1 MSAIGT
7 KRTSLVAPHMSAY
20 DPKRTSFRLIDAV
33 LAMSVM
39 TTRRSFIV
47 GPIALAV
54 WRCSSTLAFGA
65 SGEPRRRD
73 VALTSFN
80 ANSRAEIKIARGV
93 VATVEADLIDIDLF
107 NVTNSSTYA
116 HVDSVP
122 DFDLWRRRNVDGL
135 MTGRITVLQQVQ
147 FLKERSPPLR
157 IEFRV
162 WDVMAGKQIVGG
174 QRFVELDAWP
184 PVAHQISED
193 TTSALR

>member
-1 MSAIGT
+1 
-7 KRTSLVAPHMSAY
+7 
-20 DPKRTSFRLIDAV
+20 
-33 LAMSVM
+33 M
-39 TTRRSFIV
+39 TTRRSIIV

-65 SGEPRRRD
+65 SGEPRRRG
-73 VALTSFN
+73 VAITSFN
-80 ANSRAEIKIARGV
+80 ANSRAEVKIARDV
-93 VATVEADLIDIDLF
+93 VATIEADLIDNDSF

-116 HVDSVP
+116 HVDAVP
-122 DFDLWRRRNVDGL
+122 DFDLWRRRSVDAL
-135 MTGRITVLQQVQ
+135 VTGRIMVLQQVQ
-147 FLKERSPPLR
+147 FLKERSLPLK

-162 WDVMAGKQIVGG
+162 WDVMVGKQIVGG